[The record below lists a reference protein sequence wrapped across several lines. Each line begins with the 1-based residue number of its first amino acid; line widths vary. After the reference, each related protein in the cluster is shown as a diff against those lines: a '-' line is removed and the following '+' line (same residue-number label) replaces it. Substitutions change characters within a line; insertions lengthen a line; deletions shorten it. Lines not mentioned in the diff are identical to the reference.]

1 MSRGPAVTA
10 TIVALALFNIGLA
23 SIIVS
28 AIGERSFAPL
38 WLGVALLV
46 LGLAAAVYALILWRD
61 YLSSLRA
68 R

>member
-1 MSRGPAVTA
+1 MSPGPAVVA

-38 WLGVALLV
+38 WLGGVLLV
-46 LGLAAAVYALILWRD
+46 AGAAAAAYAVILWRN
-61 YLSSLRA
+61 YLSNLRA
-68 R
+68 H